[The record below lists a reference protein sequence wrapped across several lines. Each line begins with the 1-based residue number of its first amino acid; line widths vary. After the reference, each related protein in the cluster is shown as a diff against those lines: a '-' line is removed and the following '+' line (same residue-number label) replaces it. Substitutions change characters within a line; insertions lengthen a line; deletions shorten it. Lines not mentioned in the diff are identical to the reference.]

1 MRLKP
6 NRYFV
11 ASLAAL
17 SLVACS
23 SEPEPQETSD
33 DFAERIGAAKPLA
46 PDATPTSSLNV
57 PPPAPMAKLGA
68 PKPVPAK
75 FQGTWDFVDGNCAAN
90 SDLRIEVGT
99 NSVLFYESRGVVNGY
114 DQPDGDTVILNL
126 AMEGEGEKWEERF
139 RMSLVEGGKFLEA
152 SEQSG
157 YGAGQAMRRKR
168 CG

>member
-1 MRLKP
+1 MGSRLIIA
-6 NRYFV
+6 
-11 ASLAAL
+11 ASALAL
-17 SLVACS
+17 FACS
-23 SEPEPQETSD
+23 AEPEPQQSAD
-33 DFAERIGAAKPLA
+33 DFAERIGTAPPLA
-46 PDATPTSSLNV
+46 PDATPTSSLKV

-75 FQGTWDFVDGNCAAN
+75 FQGTWDFVDGDCSAK
-90 SDLRIEVGT
+90 SDLRIQVGT
-99 NSVLFYESRGVVNGY
+99 NSVQFYESRGVVNGY
-114 DQPDGDTVILNL
+114 DQPDANTVILNL

-139 RMSLVEGGKFLEA
+139 RMALVENGTFLEA